1 MAESFLMS
9 QDKHSLEKERANG
22 IVPNTDAWYELFDVK
37 QGDKLYIAPENRI
50 HIW

>member
-1 MAESFLMS
+1 MS